1 MKLFESSW
9 KEGYEFFERYYDE
22 NLNMSMKKR
31 IDLPFEWYEEDPRG
45 LYTYILDDTV
55 RLSKKQGNAKQ
66 GREQYGFLDPMYRN
80 IRDNYWN
87 QDKFNTKPRILYLDI
102 ETRSGTVSTG
112 FPVPEKSLEPI
123 SMFQIYDSNTKNM
136 IILGLK
142 DWKHQD
148 DYKYDFPVKYIKC
161 NDEIHLID
169 TYLNIFQKLDPL
181 IIYAW
186 NGDGFDY
193 PYMYNRIK
201 KLGMDVQRLSNYG
214 KVTMEEGEFQGKI
227 TFKFKAL
234 GHFYMDLQKVYK
246 KFTFAPRAGYSLDY
260 IAEIELDKKKVNHS
274 EYVAFDDFYTGKYV
288 IPDEPTEEQLNSK
301 IYKAA
306 LAGDWDEV
314 KELAHSEFVN
324 YGCIDTYLIK
334 EIDEGSNF
342 TTLMMMISEK
352 MGVQIGD
359 TLGTIK
365 PWSQYILNKSMTNQR
380 VMPKKQDFD
389 QPDVV
394 GGHVMAPNAGKHH
407 WIMSEDVTSMYP
419 LLGMVGFNMSPE
431 TYVPIH
437 KLPPKLRDIVL
448 QYFND
453 QDETKRLG
461 MDREVWDTT
470 SELLKEHKLSLAIN
484 GAVFSQEKVGLVP
497 EMVLDIFDSRKIAKK
512 TQFKYEGAKVLI
524 QEILKDR
531 NEGVHSDE

>member
-1 MKLFESSW
+1 MKLFEATW

-22 NLNMSMKKR
+22 SLNTSMKKR
-31 IDLPFEWYEEDPRG
+31 IDLPNEWYEEDPRG

-55 RLSKKQGNAKQ
+55 KLSKKQGNAKN
-66 GREQYGFLDPMYRN
+66 GRDQYGFLDPMYRN

-87 QDKFNTKPRILYLDI
+87 QEKFNTKPRILYLDI
-102 ETRSGTVSTG
+102 ETRSGTVSKG

-123 SMFQIYDSNTKNM
+123 SMFQIYDSTSKNM
-136 IILGLK
+136 IIIGLK

-148 DYKYDFPVKYIKC
+148 NYKYDFPVKYIKC
-161 NDEIHLID
+161 NDEIHLIE
-169 TYLNIFQKLDPL
+169 TYLNVFQKLDPL

-227 TFKFKAL
+227 TFKFKAQ
-234 GHFYMDLQKVYK
+234 GHFYIDLMKVYK

-260 IAEIELDKKKVNHS
+260 IAEVELGKRKVNHS

-288 IPDEPTEEQLNSK
+288 IPEEPNEEQLNSK

-306 LAGDWDEV
+306 LASDWDEV

-334 EIDEGSNF
+334 EIDENSNF
-342 TTLMMMISEK
+342 TNLMMMISEK
-352 MGVQIGD
+352 MGVQLGD
-359 TLGTIK
+359 TLGTIR
-365 PWSQYILNKSMTNQR
+365 PWSQYILNKSMLDKR
-380 VMPKKQDFD
+380 IMPKRQDFD

-394 GGHVMAPNAGKHH
+394 GGHVMVPNSGKHH
-407 WIMSEDVTSMYP
+407 WVLAEDVTSMYP

-431 TYVPIH
+431 TYIPKH
-437 KLPPKLRDIVL
+437 KLPPELRDIVL

-453 QDETKRLG
+453 QNETNRLE
-461 MDREVWDTT
+461 MKSEVWEKT
-470 SELLKEHKLSLAIN
+470 SELLNKHKLSLAIN
-484 GAVFSQEKVGLVP
+484 GAVFSQEKVGLIP
-497 EMVLDIFDSRKIAKK
+497 EMVLDIFHSRKTAKK
-512 TQFKYEGAKVLI
+512 TQFKYEARKILL
-524 QEILKDR
+524 QDILKER
-531 NEGVHSDE
+531 KE